1 MKIELPW
8 SNDKLTIEVPDT
20 WRVYFPARKEG
31 SVKIPRDE
39 LEPVKTALRK
49 PINSKPLSAL
59 KLKDKKVLIVIDDNT
74 RPTPTHKFFHV
85 ILEEL
90 KKAGVP
96 AKKITIIPA
105 LGIHAKMK
113 EQEIREK
120 IGAKNLRGL
129 KWENHDAFNLNT
141 LHTFGYTGKG
151 TPVILNHQIK
161 YTDIII
167 TIGTIEPHL
176 WAGFGGG
183 MKNIFPGLGAANSI
197 AIHHSV
203 IAEPP
208 YQYNRVGLDPR
219 QNPFRLD
226 LEEVRGVISVPI
238 FCVNVIIDSSGRI
251 IDAVAGDPIA
261 AHRKGVE
268 ISTRLS
274 GLYLEKKMDGI
285 IVNSFPMDINLKQSA
300 KGVANSLPALK
311 PGGVVMGFLRAE
323 RGIDEIS
330 LPEKSK
336 PLWLV
341 KRLLRALGPSN
352 IMWLLEKTRK
362 GLNTEERFL
371 TYYTMQLVREYELYF
386 HVPTLS
392 DKEVRLLSFFEN
404 FRDPQDVINRAVK
417 KLGEEADVAVFPE
430 AGATFPIIQ

>member
-8 SNDKLTIEVPDT
+8 SNGKLTLEVPDT
-20 WRVYFPARKEG
+20 WHLHFPTRQSG
-31 SVKIPRDE
+31 DIKIPRDE
-39 LEPVKTALRK
+39 LEPVRAALKK
-49 PINSKPLSAL
+49 PINSKPLQAL
-59 KLKDKKVLIVIDDNT
+59 KLKDKKVLIVVDDIS
-74 RPTPTHKFFHV
+74 RPTPVHKFMHI

-96 AKKITIIPA
+96 TKRITVIPA
-105 LGIHAKMK
+105 LGIHAKMNEK
-113 EQEIREK
+113 EMKEK

-129 KWENHDAFNLNT
+129 KWENHDAFNLNR
-141 LHTFGYTGKG
+141 LHTFGYTSRG

-161 YTDIII
+161 YTDMII
-167 TIGTIEPHL
+167 TIGMIEPHL

-183 MKNIFPGLGAANSI
+183 MKNIFPGLAAANSI
-197 AIHHSV
+197 SIHHSV

-208 YQYNRVGLDPR
+208 YHYNRVGLDPR

-226 LEEVRGVISVPI
+226 LEEVKGFISIPI
-238 FCVNVIIDSSGRI
+238 FCVNVIIDSNRRI

-261 AHRKGVE
+261 AHREGVE
-268 ISTRLS
+268 INKKLS
-274 GLYLEKKMDGI
+274 GLFLEKKMDGI

-300 KGVANSLPALK
+300 KGVGNSLPALK
-311 PGGVVMGFLRAE
+311 PGGVIMGFLRAE

-330 LPEKSK
+330 LPKNSK

-341 KRLLRALGPSN
+341 KRLLRILGPSK

-362 GLNTEERFL
+362 GLNVEEQFL
-371 TYYTMQLVREYELYF
+371 TYYSMQLVREFELYF

-392 DKEVRLLSFFEN
+392 DQQVRLLSFFNN
-404 FRDPQDVINRAVK
+404 FRNPQEVIDRALK
-417 KLGEEADVAVFPE
+417 KLGKEADVAVFAE
-430 AGATFPIIQ
+430 AGATFPIIR